1 MKKVFTTVAIALAAF
16 ATNANAQ
23 ITETT
28 YWNFDQ
34 FATANENVAADEA
47 PTNYGGLY
55 IARHADGKN
64 ATSLAV
70 KKEFNFGDC
79 KYSVNSGLTLAGN
92 SGKPAADRTA
102 NQITTD
108 AVAFDAGC
116 AGTVY
121 VQAEGSAADRGIII
135 YFNAEEKNTTKSTT
149 KGEMFTAT
157 ANNDASGTYYI
168 KSTSGACKIYA
179 VKFVPK
185 ESNNTTRTFTMSNYG
200 INTFSDT
207 HAWQVPAG
215 MEAYI
220 ASATKADKTTGEVTL
235 GLKKVDVI
243 PACTGAILRGEANK
257 EYTMEATDCGSL
269 YKEDGGNP
277 MIDVNYSFRPV
288 IANYTLEE
296 TTLGT
301 TNKDYNNYLLGE
313 VEGKL
318 AFGPAKAGTI
328 SAGKAYYRTRGDQ
341 DKLANSTS
349 GSKVIALD
357 FGSTTGIN
365 AINAAMDKANG
376 QMYNIAGQKVDNS
389 YKGMVIV
396 NGKKFIN
403 K

>member
-23 ITETT
+23 ITKTT

-55 IARHADGKN
+55 IARHSDGKN

-70 KKEFNFGDC
+70 NKEFTFGDY
-79 KYSVNSGLTLAGN
+79 KYSVNSGLKLAGN
-92 SGKPAADRTA
+92 GGKPAADRTA
-102 NQITTD
+102 EQITTD

-135 YFNAEEKNTTKSTT
+135 YFNAEEKSTT
-149 KGEMFTAT
+149 TSAKKGEVFTAT
-157 ANNDASGTYYI
+157 AKNENAGTYYI
-168 KSTSGACKIYA
+168 KSTSGACNIYA
-179 VKFVPK
+179 VKFVPA
-185 ESNNTTRTFTMSNYG
+185 EPDNTTRNFTMSNYG

-257 EYTMEATDCGSL
+257 EYTMEATDCGSI
-269 YKEDGGNP
+269 YKENGSP
-277 MIDVNYSFRPV
+277 MVDVNYSFRPV
-288 IANYTLEE
+288 IAAYTLEA

-301 TNKDYNNYLLGE
+301 TKSDYNNYLLGE

>member
-1 MKKVFTTVAIALAAF
+1 MKKIFTSVALALAAF

-23 ITETT
+23 INQTT

-34 FATANENVAADEA
+34 FATAGEDVAAGEN

-70 KKEFNFGDC
+70 KKDFTFGGK

-92 SGKPAADRTA
+92 SGKPAADRKA
-102 NQITTD
+102 DQISTD

-116 AGTVY
+116 AGTIY

-135 YFNAEEKNTTKSTT
+135 YFNAAEANTTKSQA

-157 ANNDASGTYYI
+157 AQNTEAGTYYI
-168 KSTSGACKIYA
+168 KSTSGSCKIYA
-179 VKFVPK
+179 VKFVP
-185 ESNNTTRTFTMSNYG
+185 ESDNSTRTFTMSSYG

-207 HAWQVPAG
+207 HAWKVPEG

-235 GLKKVDVI
+235 GLTQVQVI

-257 EYTMEATDCGSL
+257 EYTMEASDCGSL
-269 YKEDGGNP
+269 YKDEEQTKP
-277 MIDVNYSFRPV
+277 MVDVNYSFRPV
-288 IANYTLEE
+288 IADYTLEE
-296 TTLGT
+296 TVLSTEKT
-301 TNKDYNNYLLGE
+301 AYNNYLLGE
-313 VEGKL
+313 ADGKL
-318 AFGPAKAGTI
+318 AFGPAKAGVLST
-328 SAGKAYYRTRGDQ
+328 GKAYYRTRGDQ
-341 DKLANSTS
+341 DKLASSTS

-376 QMYNIAGQKVDNS
+376 QMYNIAGQKVSAS

>member
-1 MKKVFTTVAIALAAF
+1 MKKIFTSVALALAAF

-23 ITETT
+23 INKTT

-34 FATANENVAADEA
+34 FANANENVASDET

-55 IARHADGKN
+55 IARHSDGKN

-70 KKEFNFGDC
+70 KKEFTFGDF
-79 KYSVNSGLTLAGN
+79 KYYVNSGLTLAGN
-92 SGKPAADRTA
+92 GGKPAAGRTA
-102 NQITTD
+102 EQITTD

-121 VQAEGSAADRGIII
+121 IQAEGSDKDRGIII
-135 YFNAEEKNTTKSTT
+135 YFNAEEVNTIKSTT

-157 ANNDASGTYYI
+157 AQNSKAGTYYI
-168 KSTSGACKIYA
+168 KSTNGSCKIYA
-179 VKFVPK
+179 VKFVP
-185 ESNNTTRTFTMSNYG
+185 ETNNETRTFTMSNYG

-207 HAWQVPAG
+207 HAWTVPEG

-220 ASATKADKTTGEVTL
+220 ASATKADEKTGEVTL

-243 PACTGAILRGEANK
+243 PACTGVILRGEANK
-257 EYTMEATDCGSL
+257 EYTMNATDCGTL
-269 YKEDGGNP
+269 YKETDQKKP
-277 MIDVNYSFRPV
+277 MVDVNYSFRPV
-288 IANYTLEE
+288 ISDYTLEA

-301 TNKDYNNYLLGE
+301 TNKDFNNYLLGE
-313 VEGKL
+313 VDGKL
-318 AFGPAKAGTI
+318 AFGPAKAGII